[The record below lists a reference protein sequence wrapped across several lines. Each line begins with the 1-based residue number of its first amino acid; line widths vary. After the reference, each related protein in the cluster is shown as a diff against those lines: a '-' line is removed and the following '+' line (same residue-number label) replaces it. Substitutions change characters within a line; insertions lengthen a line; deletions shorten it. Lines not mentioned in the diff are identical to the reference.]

1 MTPDQ
6 AFAELLGRIGAGRGA
21 VVLVGEEELA
31 RWPEAAVLSMKSA
44 GLLTPASPASSVV
57 CPGCEQECSM
67 PVNSRAMGAGASSFF
82 VVCDK
87 RDDISMVPISVVKLR
102 QWGASLSGLA
112 EVIARLLG
120 LTGAVSVN
128 GPRCEVGILRGRK
141 HSSHVTLIADG
152 TLSLRVA
159 GHVVD
164 LGSVLSSQNGAMR
177 IDRQALAQCADKPV
191 AGGGDV
197 EAADERRKR
206 LAGEVKAEKSK
217 GTKAFLKVVAARE
230 GISIQRLK
238 QLLEVAPDPNQKPG
252 MSATRRSS

>member
-1 MTPDQ
+1 MTPEQ
-6 AFAELLGRIGAGRGA
+6 AFAELLGRIGASKGA
-21 VVLVGEEELA
+21 AVLVSEEELA
-31 RWPEAAVLSMKSA
+31 EWPEAAVLSMKSA
-44 GLLTPASPASSVV
+44 GVLTPASPASSVV

-120 LTGAVSVN
+120 LTSAVSVN

-159 GHVVD
+159 GYVVD
-164 LGSVLSSQNGAMR
+164 LGSVLAILNGAIS

-197 EAADERRKR
+197 EAGDERRKR
-206 LAGEVKAEKSK
+206 LAGEVKAEKVK

-230 GISIQRLK
+230 GISPQRLK
-238 QLLEVAPDPNQKPG
+238 QILKGASKPARKPRL
-252 MSATRRSS
+252 SAARRSS